1 MPKVFSVYD
10 DKVAAFLTPMTFE
23 TEGQAIRSFQDAVN
37 SGDGMISKHPGD
49 FSFYMLGYFN
59 EASGEFENEK
69 KFVVSA
75 LQVRLD
81 NRVEELAQQQREVD
95 EQIDIEQMIGEEHGK
110 S

>member
-59 EASGEFENEK
+59 EASGEFENDK

-81 NRVEELAQQQREVD
+81 NRVEQLAQ
-95 EQIDIEQMIGEEHGK
+95 EQMDIEQMIGEEHGK

>member
-59 EASGEFENEK
+59 EASGEFENDK

-81 NRVEELAQQQREVD
+81 NRVEQLAQ
-95 EQIDIEQMIGEEHGK
+95 EQMDIEQMIGEEHDK